1 ILPILLLCLIW
12 SCNQGNK
19 SAKTDS
25 KDSVSSVVPTS
36 PEEEQNLSEVI
47 TRFARAYA
55 SKDNAKANQLIH
67 PDLGIYIIYRPGAA
81 DNFVK
86 MDSFDFQALIP
97 SFYASTDLEHDY
109 ALTYDILPS
118 IDCGDFTWD
127 KVGFI
132 CVSTSRPQ
140 QLL

>member
-1 ILPILLLCLIW
+1 MKHTYILPILLLCLIW

-19 SAKTDS
+19 SSKTDS

-67 PDLGIYIIYRPGAA
+67 PDLGIYII
-81 DNFVK
+81 
-86 MDSFDFQALIP
+86 
-97 SFYASTDLEHDY
+97 
-109 ALTYDILPS
+109 
-118 IDCGDFTWD
+118 
-127 KVGFI
+127 
-132 CVSTSRPQ
+132 
-140 QLL
+140 